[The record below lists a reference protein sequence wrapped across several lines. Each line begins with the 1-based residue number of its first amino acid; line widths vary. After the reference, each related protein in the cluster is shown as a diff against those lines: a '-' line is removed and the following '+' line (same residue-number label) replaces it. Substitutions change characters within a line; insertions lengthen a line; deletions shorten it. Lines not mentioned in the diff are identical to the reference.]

1 MSKGRPREIQKERFW
16 RDALNQWRPSRL
28 SVRAYCQ
35 QQGLSQGAFRY
46 WQRTLAARDRA
57 SASFSA
63 VHVVPDPKPEV
74 LVSGGA
80 FELVLNNHRVL
91 RIEPG
96 FDASTLRRL
105 LAVLEEDSAC

>member
-16 RDALNQWRPSRL
+16 RDALKQWRASRL

-35 QQGLSQGAFRY
+35 QQNLSQATFYY

-57 SASFSA
+57 TAPFAAVSVLPEAQPKVLASGA
-63 VHVVPDPKPEV
+63 
-74 LVSGGA
+74 A
-80 FELVLNNHRVL
+80 FELVLNSHRVL

-96 FDASTLRRL
+96 FDAATLRRL
-105 LAVLEEDSAC
+105 LAVLEEGPPC

>member
-1 MSKGRPREIQKERFW
+1 MSKGRPRELQKEHFW
-16 RDALNQWRPSRL
+16 RDALKKWRASRL

-35 QQGLSQGAFRY
+35 QQNLSQATFYY

-57 SASFSA
+57 TPSFTA
-63 VHVVPDPKPEV
+63 VRVVPDPKPEV
-74 LVSGGA
+74 LASGGA
-80 FELVLNNHRVL
+80 FELVLNNHRIL

-105 LAVLEEDSAC
+105 LAVLEEDPAC